1 MKPRVDRLVAEKS
14 VLRGMK
20 RSDIPRWSKW
30 FNDNQILQ
38 HSVHR
43 FRGYT
48 EEQQTMVYEKL
59 LNDPTKV
66 QFMICEP
73 KQLIGIGVI
82 SFTVSS
88 HLYESADI
96 SIIIGEKQYWGKGI
110 ATEAIEE
117 IIGYCVKH
125 HKITRFTAGWDVRN
139 VGSQKAFEK
148 NGFVVF
154 EKIPK
159 LIKYLDEEKLHDTI
173 RSEKLI

>member
-1 MKPRVDRLVAEKS
+1 MKPRVDRLVAEKC
-14 VLRGMK
+14 VLRPMK
-20 RSDIPRWSKW
+20 RSDIPYWNKW

-38 HSVHR
+38 YSVHR
-43 FRGYT
+43 LRGYT
-48 EEQQTMVYEKL
+48 EEQQTMVYDNL
-59 LNDPTKV
+59 VNDPTKV

-82 SFTVSS
+82 SFAVSS
-88 HLYESADI
+88 HDESADI
-96 SIIIGEKQYWGKGI
+96 SVIIGEKQYWGKGI

-154 EKIPK
+154 EILPK
-159 LIKYLDEEKLHDTI
+159 SIKYLDEEELHDAI
-173 RSEKLI
+173 RFEKLI